1 MKKFAHAAALL
12 ALFLVLS
19 LSQVL
24 AQDNG
29 PLAIRI
35 GYQRGSLYNV
45 PQILEGLK
53 TALHE
58 TVGMKSAADAC
69 IGVLKGENFGKSILK
84 IKL

>member
-1 MKKFAHAAALL
+1 MKTLIRAAALL
-12 ALFLVLS
+12 ALLLAVS
-19 LSQVL
+19 LGQVL

-53 TALHE
+53 TALHDGLGRDVDLTLTPFPAGRYGDVMHSVIRE
-58 TVGMKSAADAC
+58 
-69 IGVLKGENFGKSILK
+69 
-84 IKL
+84 